1 MKLIPRRKFIE
12 KKFSNSG
19 LITLVLLG
27 VSTLFLA
34 TGRVAAKNPA
44 PAAGGL
50 KLNYVPVKKSEH
62 THLEK
67 LLKDSR
73 LFDRMVADTNKELV
87 FPVEVP
93 VNFVECAA
101 IGEKDPVNAYY
112 DPEKHS
118 ITMCY
123 ELMAKSEEL
132 FKDDE
137 QTPKELADAVL
148 GSTAWTFY
156 HELGHGLIDIFN
168 IPLTGKNEDAADQ
181 ISTYILLK
189 AGDEGERAALDG
201 AEDFYR
207 EASED
212 KDLDDIALADTHSLD
227 KQRFYNIMC
236 WVYGTD
242 EEKYSYL
249 LKDVP
254 ELKDRAESCK
264 EEFEKMNESWAKLL
278 APHTRK

>member
-1 MKLIPRRKFIE
+1 MKLIPRQEFIE
-12 KKFSNSG
+12 KKSSVPG
-19 LITLVLLG
+19 LVTLALLG
-27 VSTLFLA
+27 VAILFSA
-34 TGRVAAKNPA
+34 TGRVAAKSPA
-44 PAAGGL
+44 PGGL
-50 KLNYVPVKKSEH
+50 KLNYIPVKKSEH

-67 LLKDSR
+67 MLKDSR
-73 LFDRMVADTNKELV
+73 LFDRMVADTNQELV

-93 VNFVECAA
+93 VNFIECAA
-101 IGEKDPVNAYY
+101 IGEKDPVNAFY

-123 ELMAKSEEL
+123 ELMAESEKL

-189 AGDEGERAALDG
+189 AGDEGERAALNG

-207 EASED
+207 EAGED
-212 KDLDDIALADTHSLD
+212 KDLDDLALADTHSLD

-242 EEKYSYL
+242 EKKYGYL

-254 ELKDRAESCK
+254 ELKERAESCQ